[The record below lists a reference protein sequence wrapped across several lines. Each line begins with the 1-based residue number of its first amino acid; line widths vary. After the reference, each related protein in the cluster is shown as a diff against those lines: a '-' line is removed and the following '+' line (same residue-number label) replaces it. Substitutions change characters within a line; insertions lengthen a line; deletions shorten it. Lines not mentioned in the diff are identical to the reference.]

1 MNHPYSRAAS
11 FQYAEEARPAE
22 EDAPPK
28 YTDRVPTPAPALPPL
43 PHESGWLNEDPY
55 ADARTAAP
63 ARPLRHSHSGP
74 LHPVRAAPRYQS
86 PVVTAKPVAGWIDRL
101 LRPRRPPSE
110 KRAGSA
116 EPTSE
121 WVDDLTPEAARGSN
135 ETVVTPPTP
144 LTRPPQHT
152 TRAEKRAKPA
162 SGWVEQD
169 INLESERSLN
179 TSNET
184 VVARPGPP
192 TRFPQPKSTVIRY
205 IYEGEEDPLI
215 AHRPAPVP
223 YEKRPSERALEA
235 RKHAAWRQKVIDS
248 VCL

>member
-11 FQYAEEARPAE
+11 FQYAEEAQPSE
-22 EDAPPK
+22 SEDAPPK
-28 YTDRVPTPAPALPPL
+28 YTDRVPNQAPALRPL
-43 PHESGWLNEDPY
+43 PHESGWLTEDPY

-63 ARPLRHSHSGP
+63 ARPLRHSNSGP
-74 LHPVRAAPRYQS
+74 LRPVRVPPRYQS
-86 PVVTAKPVAGWIDRL
+86 PVVTAKPVAGWISRV
-101 LRPRRPPSE
+101 LRPRRAPSE

-121 WVDDLTPEAARGSN
+121 WVDDLSPEAARGSN
-135 ETVVTPPTP
+135 ETVATLPAR
-144 LTRPPQHT
+144 LTWLPQHIP
-152 TRAEKRAKPA
+152 RAEKRARPA
-162 SGWVEQD
+162 S
-169 INLESERSLN
+169 SLN

-184 VVARPGPP
+184 VVARPGPA

-215 AHRPAPVP
+215 ANRPAPVP